1 MLSRSPATVSYTVA
15 TPDPHTHLFLI
26 TAHIPVPEGAD
37 HVELK
42 IPAWSPGSYMIRE
55 YCRHIQRVSATSGG
69 EALAVRKVD
78 KATWR
83 VSCAGASTIEARYEV
98 FGHEVSIRMNHLDDS
113 HGYINAPSLY
123 LYPEGQLAAPVE
135 VTFKIPTGWEVFTG
149 MDVADAAARRFSAP
163 DFDTLYDMPVEL
175 GPHAPIVFEAAG
187 KPHRVVIWGRSNVEP
202 ERLIADFTR
211 IIETQASMFG
221 GELPYEHYTFI
232 IHLKPDGF
240 GGLEHQNSTVLL
252 TDPHSFSEG
261 APGTSFEG
269 GLPDSVYREFLRLVS
284 HELFHVWNVKRIRPS
299 VLGPFDYQQ
308 ENYTRELWTVEG
320 ITSYYDTLFMVRAG
334 LMTPEAYFKEIAT
347 NEIRRLE
354 GIPGRAVQSLED
366 ASFDAWIKLYRPDEH
381 TVNSTV
387 SYYLKGSLMT
397 WLLDLWLRA
406 KTDGA
411 RSLDDVMRALWA
423 HYQATGEGY
432 DEGSFGGWIAQA
444 TDVPR
449 EEVEAF
455 LEVYM
460 RLPGPVDFDAPL
472 ARVGL
477 ALGRQVGK
485 KATPWLGCQT
495 AAEGDRVMVRAVLDG
510 SPAQRAGVYA
520 GDELVALDNLRLTPD
535 SLPKLLRRYAPGMT
549 VDVHLFRRGELR
561 ARAVTLGEPR
571 PETYTL
577 AVHPEATDAQRA
589 QLSAWLGQPL
599 DA

>member
-1 MLSRSPATVSYTVA
+1 MLSRSPAPVCYTVA
-15 TPDPHTHLFLI
+15 TPNPHNHLFLV
-26 TAHIPVPEGAD
+26 TARIPVPEGAD
-37 HVELK
+37 HVDLRV
-42 IPAWSPGSYMIRE
+42 PAWSPGSYMIRE
-55 YCRHIQRVSATSGG
+55 YCRHIQRVTALGGG

-83 VSCAGASTIEARYEV
+83 VSCAGVTEIEARYEV

-123 LYPEGQLAAPVE
+123 LYPEGQLDAPVE
-135 VTFKIPTGWEVFTG
+135 VVFEVPEGWGVFTG
-149 MDVADAAARRFSAP
+149 MEVIDEAALRFGAP

-175 GPHAPIVFEAAG
+175 GPHEAIVFEAAS
-187 KPHRVVIWGRSNVEP
+187 KPHRVVLWGRSNVEA
-202 ERLIADFTR
+202 ERLVADFTQ
-211 IIETQASMFG
+211 IIETQAAMFG

-232 IHLKPDGF
+232 IHLKPGGF

-252 TDPHSFSEG
+252 ADSHCFSEG
-261 APGTSFEG
+261 AAGTSFDG
-269 GLPDSVYREFLRLVS
+269 GEPDSVYREFLRLVS

-334 LMTPEAYFKEIAT
+334 LMKPSAYFKEIAT

-354 GIPGRAVQSLED
+354 SIPGRTVQSLED

-406 KTDGA
+406 RTDNE

-432 DEGSFGGWIAQA
+432 DEGTFGQWIAEA
-444 TDVPR
+444 TGVSRD
-449 EEVEAF
+449 EIEGF

-460 RLPGPVDFDAPL
+460 RRPGPVDFDTPL
-472 ARVGL
+472 SRVGL
-477 ALGRQVGK
+477 SLKRAVHK
-485 KATPWLGCQT
+485 KAAPYTGLLTG
-495 AAEGDRVMVRAVLDG
+495 AEGDRVTVRAVLDG
-510 SPAQRAGVYA
+510 SPAQQAGLYA
-520 GDELVALDNLRLTPD
+520 GDEIVAFDGWRVTPD
-535 SLPKLLRRYAPGMT
+535 ELPKLLKRYAAGMP
-549 VDVHLFRRGELR
+549 VEVHLFRRGALR
-561 ARAVTLGEPR
+561 ARTMTLGEPQ
-571 PETYTL
+571 PEGYTL
-577 AVHPEATDAQRA
+577 SVAEDATDAQRA
-589 QLSAWLGQPL
+589 RLEAWLGQPL